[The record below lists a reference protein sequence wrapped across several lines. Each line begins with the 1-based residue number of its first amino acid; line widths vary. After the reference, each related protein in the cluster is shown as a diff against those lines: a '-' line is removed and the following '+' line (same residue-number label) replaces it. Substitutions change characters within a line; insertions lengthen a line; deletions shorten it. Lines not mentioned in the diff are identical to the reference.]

1 VISVE
6 VRAGPHRHDVLIGSG
21 LLASAGEVMKKR
33 LRGSRCAIITDTN
46 VAPRFGDQV
55 RQSLTSAGFE
65 PTLIAIPAGEKS
77 KTLEQ
82 AGKICNRMV
91 VAGLDRQ
98 SFVVG
103 LGGGVVGDLSGFV
116 AAIYHRG
123 IPHVQIPTSLL
134 AMVDSSIGGKTGV
147 NTIAGKNLIGAFHY
161 PSLVID
167 DVDVLKTLPRRE
179 LNQGFAEMVKHAI
192 IADAEM
198 FGALK
203 TKVAQASGL
212 RTDEDATETLA
223 LQQLI
228 RRNIE
233 IKSSI
238 VAKDELDHT
247 GERAVLNFG
256 HTVGHAIECAGDYRE
271 FLHGEAIS
279 LGMVAACAISV
290 KKAGLSEDQRDA
302 VVGLLRASDLPTRL
316 PPNFAREKIFEALPF
331 DKKFEGGKI
340 RFVVASKIGSAQ
352 LSDDVTVD
360 DIREAIDEL

>member
-1 VISVE
+1 
-6 VRAGPHRHDVLIGSG
+6 
-21 LLASAGEVMKKR
+21 
-33 LRGSRCAIITDTN
+33 
-46 VAPRFGDQV
+46 
-55 RQSLTSAGFE
+55 
-65 PTLIAIPAGEKS
+65 
-77 KTLEQ
+77 
-82 AGKICNRMV
+82 
-91 VAGLDRQ
+91 
-98 SFVVG
+98 
-103 LGGGVVGDLSGFV
+103 
-116 AAIYHRG
+116 
-123 IPHVQIPTSLL
+123 
-134 AMVDSSIGGKTGV
+134 
-147 NTIAGKNLIGAFHY
+147 
-161 PSLVID
+161 
-167 DVDVLKTLPRRE
+167 
-179 LNQGFAEMVKHAI
+179 
-192 IADAEM
+192 M

-279 LGMVAACAISV
+279 LGMVAACAISL
-290 KKAGLSEDQRDA
+290 KKAGLPNDQRGA
-302 VVGLLRASDLPTRL
+302 VVGLLRALDLPTRL